1 MCRIVLTFLRMNT
14 YSFYTRGPH
23 SKGIITSIFWLYVH
37 PINHPTENFP
47 LKNVSLI
54 ETNALLVLVAPVINS
69 GAPCSPGAT
78 NDESETDNSDKTDG
92 LDIQHNLYVELAM
105 WMK

>member
-1 MCRIVLTFLRMNT
+1 MCRIVLTFLRMNL
-14 YSFYTRGPH
+14 Y
-23 SKGIITSIFWLYVH
+23 SKGIITSIFWLYILYSST
-37 PINHPTENFP
+37 INHPTENFP
-47 LKNVSLI
+47 LKNISLI
-54 ETNALLVLVAPVINS
+54 ETNALLVLVAPFINS